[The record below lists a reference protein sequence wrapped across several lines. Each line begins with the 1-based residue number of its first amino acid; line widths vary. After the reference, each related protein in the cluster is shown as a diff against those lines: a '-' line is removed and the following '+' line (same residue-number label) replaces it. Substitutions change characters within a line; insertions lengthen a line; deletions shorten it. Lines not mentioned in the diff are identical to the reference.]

1 MSSLIGAIVVFL
13 GNALA
18 LKIAAGAMGAS
29 ATKNT
34 YPRALSVAFWLLVA
48 SFLIGFVPIVS
59 GLLYAMVWIGAI
71 MMVYELSF
79 LRSVGVAIAQ
89 FAVKIALLLLL
100 KLVGLS
106 TAWIEVPIL

>member
-1 MSSLIGAIVVFL
+1 MSSLIGAIIVFL

-29 ATKNT
+29 ANKNT
-34 YPRALSVAFWLLVA
+34 YTRALSIAFWLLIA

-59 GLLYAMVWIGAI
+59 GLLYAMVWVGVI
-71 MMVYELSF
+71 MTVYELSF

-89 FAVKIALLLLL
+89 FAVKIALLLIL

-106 TAWIEVPIL
+106 TAWVEVPMM